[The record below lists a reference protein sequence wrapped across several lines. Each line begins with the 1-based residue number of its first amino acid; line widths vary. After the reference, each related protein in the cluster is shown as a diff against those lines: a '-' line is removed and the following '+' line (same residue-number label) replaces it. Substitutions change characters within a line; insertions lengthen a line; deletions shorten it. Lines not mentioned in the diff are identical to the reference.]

1 MIKQNTVPRPKPQRK
16 RESKARA
23 NANDTKITSLTCAVG
38 AQKLVHRTA
47 VQLCQLL
54 VVLPGR
60 LVFAALP
67 FADSAL
73 IHVHLF
79 CNVDLPQTGGKPEFS
94 HVGQLFSPPCLSY
107 DFLVKSTRKGG
118 DNLEIELTKD
128 AKRALA
134 KVYQKYKSRRKSG
147 MSKSAAS
154 YIDVTAE
161 FPNDFQ
167 EILDNCQELNKAG
180 LVSLDYGLGL
190 SITDAAI
197 IYMENKTEKTIK
209 EWLSFASGFIP

>member
-1 MIKQNTVPRPKPQRK
+1 M
-16 RESKARA
+16 
-23 NANDTKITSLTCAVG
+23 
-38 AQKLVHRTA
+38 
-47 VQLCQLL
+47 
-54 VVLPGR
+54 
-60 LVFAALP
+60 
-67 FADSAL
+67 
-73 IHVHLF
+73 
-79 CNVDLPQTGGKPEFS
+79 
-94 HVGQLFSPPCLSY
+94 
-107 DFLVKSTRKGG
+107 
-118 DNLEIELTKD
+118 EIELTKD